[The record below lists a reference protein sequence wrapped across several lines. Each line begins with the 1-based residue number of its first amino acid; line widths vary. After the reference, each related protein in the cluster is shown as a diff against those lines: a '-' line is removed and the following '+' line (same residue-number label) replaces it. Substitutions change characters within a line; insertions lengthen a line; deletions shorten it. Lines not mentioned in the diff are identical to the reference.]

1 MSRADPAPLRIANCS
16 GFFGDRVSA
25 AREMVE
31 GGPIDVLTGDWLA
44 ELTMYILHK
53 TRERSGGYAYTFL
66 RQLEE
71 VLPTCVERG
80 ITIVSNAGGLR
91 PEALAAAVAE
101 LARRQGVDV
110 HVASVSGD
118 DITPRLAELRATG
131 ELFVNLDTGEP
142 LPQEAAVV
150 TANAYLRA
158 RPIADALAAGAQ
170 IVVTGRVT
178 DAALVVGPA
187 LHAFGWADDDLDA
200 IAGAVVAGHVIE
212 CGAQCC
218 GGNYAFFEEVPN
230 RERIGFPLAEVHPDG
245 SAVITKHPG
254 TGGAVTVGTVTAQ
267 LLYEIGGPRYL
278 SPDAVARF
286 DTIALSSDGPDR
298 VRIAG
303 VRGERPPDTLKVTAN
318 LDAGWRNSMTL
329 ALTGAQVA
337 EKARFAADAVWAG
350 IPGGRDAFAESAEYL
365 SGDLTG
371 GGMAYL
377 RLAVRGDDER
387 AVGRAFSG
395 AVVETSLSS
404 YPGTFF
410 TSAPSAAQGVARYWP
425 TTVRATAV
433 TPYVECDG
441 LGVPAAPA
449 DVQAGSPDVDV
460 DAEPAS
466 PPSPAATDAATDT
479 GPPGENLVRVPLW
492 VLVGAR
498 SGDKGA
504 DANVGVWADEENVAA
519 WLERHLTTE
528 VFKSLLPEVVLFA
541 VSRYP
546 LPNLRAVNFV
556 VHGILGWGVA
566 SNLRVDTQAKGLGE
580 LLRSRLVDVP
590 SALVASGRPAARYAS
605 M

>member
-1 MSRADPAPLRIANCS
+1 MSAPAARPSAVLRVANCS
-16 GFFGDRVSA
+16 GFFGDRLSA

-31 GGPIDVLTGDWLA
+31 GGPVDVLTGDWLA

-53 TRERSGGYAYTFL
+53 TRERSGGYARTFL
-66 RQLEE
+66 RQMEE

-80 ITIVSNAGGLR
+80 ITVVSNAGGLH

-101 LARRQGVDV
+101 LARRQGLEV

-118 DITPRLAELRATG
+118 DITPRLAELRAAG
-131 ELFVNLDTGEP
+131 EAFVNLDTGEP
-142 LPQEAAVV
+142 LPADAAVV

-158 RPIADALAAGAQ
+158 RPIADALASGAQ
-170 IVVTGRVT
+170 VVVTGRVT

-187 LHAFGWADDDLDA
+187 LHAFGWADDDHDA

-218 GGNYAFFEEVPN
+218 GGNYAFFEEVPHG
-230 RERIGFPLAEVHPDG
+230 ERIGFPLAEVHPDG
-245 SAVITKHPG
+245 SSVITKHPG

-267 LLYEIGGPRYL
+267 LLYEIGSPRYL

-286 DTIALSSDGPDR
+286 DSIELSADGPDR

-303 VRGERPPDTLKVTAN
+303 VRGEPPPPTLKVTAN

-329 ALTGAQVA
+329 ALTGARVA
-337 EKARFAADAVWAG
+337 EKARFAADAVWSG
-350 IPGGRDAFAESAEYL
+350 IPGGRGAFAETAEDL

-387 AVGRAFSG
+387 VVGRAFSG

-410 TSAPSAAQGVARYWP
+410 TSAPSGAQGVARYWP
-425 TTVRATAV
+425 TTVAAAAV
-433 TPYVECDG
+433 EPHIECDG
-441 LGVPAAPA
+441 RAVAATAPTGVQR
-449 DVQAGSPDVDV
+449 VVD
-460 DAEPAS
+460 PAS
-466 PPSPAATDAATDT
+466 IAGPEGTDAMPAGTD
-479 GPPGENLVRVPLW
+479 LVRVPLW
-492 VLVGAR
+492 VLIGAR
-498 SGDKGA
+498 SGDKGG
-504 DANVGVWADEENVAA
+504 DANVGVWADEEAVAA
-519 WLERHLTTE
+519 FIGQHLSTE
-528 VFKSLLPEVVLFA
+528 VFKALLPEVGPYA
-541 VSRYP
+541 VSRFP
-546 LPNLRAVNFV
+546 LPNLWAVNFV

-566 SNLRVDTQAKGLGE
+566 SNLRLDTQAKGLGE
-580 LLRSRLVDVP
+580 LLRSRLIDVP
-590 SALVASGRPAARYAS
+590 AALVSSGGPAARYAS
-605 M
+605 A